1 MRTHQVEWLSESDFI
16 IKCLIRVLLI
26 YPSCIINI
34 ILTLHISTDEDDE
47 SGEDEQNPLSRQS
60 SGRRFSKLINQKE
73 SGPDDMPDCV
83 LQFKSVYRCRICPRI
98 ICLTEQTM
106 SVHLKSKRHARSEK
120 QLKENRLKE
129 ALNSDGE
136 IENQETAAEMNARVI
151 AIANAKKSKNKGR
164 QRQKNR
170 LKKKKKS
177 EDGPKVESE
186 TKESTAVIAKKRRK
200 K

>member
-1 MRTHQVEWLSESDFI
+1 
-16 IKCLIRVLLI
+16 
-26 YPSCIINI
+26 
-34 ILTLHISTDEDDE
+34 ISTDEDDE
-47 SGEDEQNPLSRQS
+47 SGEDEQNPLSHHL
-60 SGRRFSKLINQKE
+60 SGRRFSKPINQKE

>member
-1 MRTHQVEWLSESDFI
+1 MIKRRFYRLDHGDKNEPSSGSSSSSDSDVEAEASENSDHDDAVAEEADPQDGTRTTSS
-16 IKCLIRVLLI
+16 
-26 YPSCIINI
+26 
-34 ILTLHISTDEDDE
+34 ISTDEDDE
-47 SGEDEQNPLSRQS
+47 SGEDEQNPLSHHL
-60 SGRRFSKLINQKE
+60 SGRRFSKPINQKE

-151 AIANAKKSKNKGR
+151 AIANY
-164 QRQKNR
+164 
-170 LKKKKKS
+170 
-177 EDGPKVESE
+177 
-186 TKESTAVIAKKRRK
+186 I
-200 K
+200 

>member
-1 MRTHQVEWLSESDFI
+1 MIKRRFYRLDHGDKNEPSSGSSSSSDSDVEAEASENSDHEAE
-16 IKCLIRVLLI
+16 
-26 YPSCIINI
+26 SSENSD
-34 ILTLHISTDEDDE
+34 HEAESSENSDHDADEDDE

-151 AIANAKKSKNKGR
+151 AIANY
-164 QRQKNR
+164 
-170 LKKKKKS
+170 
-177 EDGPKVESE
+177 
-186 TKESTAVIAKKRRK
+186 I
-200 K
+200 

>member
-1 MRTHQVEWLSESDFI
+1 MIKRRFYRLDHGDKNEPSSGSSSSSDSDVEAEASENSDHDDAVAEEADPQDGTRTTSSG
-16 IKCLIRVLLI
+16 
-26 YPSCIINI
+26 
-34 ILTLHISTDEDDE
+34 ISSPYIAISRYFDEPKDDE
-47 SGEDEQNPLSRQS
+47 SGEDEQNPLSHHL
-60 SGRRFSKLINQKE
+60 SGRRFSKPINQKE

-151 AIANAKKSKNKGR
+151 AIANY
-164 QRQKNR
+164 
-170 LKKKKKS
+170 
-177 EDGPKVESE
+177 
-186 TKESTAVIAKKRRK
+186 I
-200 K
+200 